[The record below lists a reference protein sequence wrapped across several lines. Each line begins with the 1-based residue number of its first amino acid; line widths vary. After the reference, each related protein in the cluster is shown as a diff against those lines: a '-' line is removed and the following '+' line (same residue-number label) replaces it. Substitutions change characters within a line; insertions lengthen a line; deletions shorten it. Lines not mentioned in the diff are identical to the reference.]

1 MTTRISKPLFLSH
14 IVFVLWHQNA
24 SDGHCNRV
32 TNNSQLTT
40 EISTE
45 LGDIIFAERGHQKI
59 IKVIMLIK
67 ITEES
72 VKFIEIKSIQSNVKL
87 RI

>member
-14 IVFVLWHQNA
+14 IIFALWHQNA

-32 TNNSQLTT
+32 TNNFKPPT

-45 LGDIIFAERGHQKI
+45 VGDTIFAELGHQKI
-59 IKVIMLIK
+59 IKVILLIE

-72 VKFIEIKSIQSNVKL
+72 VKFIETKSI
-87 RI
+87 